1 MKKHIAA
8 GALVVVFLAAW
19 GASHT
24 ALRAQR
30 SSPQPTPTPSP
41 GPRSVW
47 DGVYSED
54 QAKRGGSLYYGEC
67 ASCHGDKLK
76 GNESTP
82 ALTGSD
88 FASDWE
94 GQTLGDLFKK
104 IRRTMPQNEPGRLNQ
119 QQDADV
125 LAYILSFNK
134 FPSGKAELPPDNELL
149 KLILFQAANPGRE
162 ERLTAH
168 GQPEK

>member
-1 MKKHIAA
+1 MKNQIATYA
-8 GALVVVFLAAW
+8 FAVVFLAAW
-19 GASHT
+19 GASSA
-24 ALRAQR
+24 ALRGQT
-30 SSPQPTPTPSP
+30 SSPQPTPAPST

-67 ASCHGDKLK
+67 ASCHGDNLK
-76 GNESTP
+76 GNESSP

-88 FASDWE
+88 FAADWD

-104 IRRTMPQNEPGRLNQ
+104 IRRTMPKNEPGRLNQ

-134 FPSGKAELPPDNELL
+134 FPSGKTELPPDNELL
-149 KLILFQAANPGRE
+149 KLIRYQSDNPDTKKGN
-162 ERLTAH
+162 
-168 GQPEK
+168 